1 MVYTVTESAV
11 VNVKTKVLK
20 RLRNNDKESIIN
32 VAIDLILQGVDVEL
46 ISKATGLSVKEILT
60 WYVTKH

>member
-11 VNVKTKVLK
+11 VNVKADVLK
-20 RLRNNDKESIIN
+20 RLHNNDKENIIN
-32 VAIDLILQGVDVEL
+32 IAIDLILQGVHVEL
-46 ISKATGLSVKEILT
+46 TSKATGLSVKEILT

>member
-1 MVYTVTESAV
+1 MVYTVTESVV
-11 VNVKTKVLK
+11 VNVKTEVLK

-32 VAIDLILQGVDVEL
+32 VAIDLLLQGVHVEL

>member
-11 VNVKTKVLK
+11 VNVKAEVLK
-20 RLRNNDKESIIN
+20 RLHNNDKESIIN
-32 VAIDLILQGVDVEL
+32 VAIDLILQGVHVEL
-46 ISKATGLSVKEILT
+46 IAKATGLSAEEILT

>member
-1 MVYTVTESAV
+1 MVYTVIESAV
-11 VNVKTKVLK
+11 VNVKAEVLK
-20 RLRNNDKESIIN
+20 LQNNDKESIIN
-32 VAIDLILQGVDVEL
+32 VAIDQILQGVHVEL

>member
-11 VNVKTKVLK
+11 VNVKSEVLK
-20 RLRNNDKESIIN
+20 RLHNNDKESIIN
-32 VAIDLILQGVDVEL
+32 VAIDLLLEGVHVEL
-46 ISKATGLSVKEILT
+46 ISKATGLSVKVILK

>member
-1 MVYTVTESAV
+1 MVYTVIESAV
-11 VNVKTKVLK
+11 VNVKAEVLK
-20 RLRNNDKESIIN
+20 LQNNDKESIIN
-32 VAIDLILQGVDVEL
+32 VAIDLILQGFNVEL

>member
-1 MVYTVTESAV
+1 MYTVTESAV
-11 VNVKTKVLK
+11 VNVKAEVLK

-32 VAIDLILQGVDVEL
+32 VPIDLLLQGVHVEL

-60 WYVTKH
+60 CYVTKH